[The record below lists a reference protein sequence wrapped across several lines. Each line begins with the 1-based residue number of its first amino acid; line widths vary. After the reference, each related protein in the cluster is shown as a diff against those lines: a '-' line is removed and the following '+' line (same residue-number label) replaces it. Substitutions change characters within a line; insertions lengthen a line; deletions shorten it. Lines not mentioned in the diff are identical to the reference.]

1 MGEQPWEQWIRRT
14 PLRRLLVLP
23 LERLHPWGFQG
34 MSAWDVFRFFVV
46 GVAEGA
52 LGIRAAAIAFQ
63 VFVAIF
69 PVILVLLSLLPLVP
83 VADFQESLFDALRTY
98 FPGDTFRLV
107 ESTVADLLA
116 TGVHPEI
123 ASLGFLLMLFYA
135 SSSINGILSGLNE
148 AHHLDRRGNW
158 LLLRAMS
165 ILLMVVFSL
174 FLIVAVLLIVFSGT
188 VLDWLTA
195 QGLLA
200 LEDLPLIQLIRWLV
214 TLALL
219 FTTITALYN
228 AADFSKDRW
237 RFITPGAVAT
247 TFLIVVTSIA
257 FAWFATSLSSYNKL
271 YGSLGTLLLL
281 LVWLNLNCFLLIIGF
296 DLNTALNKAR
306 KGPPKSE
313 IEGDQPPMPATH

>member
-1 MGEQPWEQWIRRT
+1 MGEQPWENWLRKT
-14 PLRRLLVLP
+14 PLRGLVIVP
-23 LERLHPWGFQG
+23 LERIHPWGFEG

-63 VFVAIF
+63 VFVSIF

-83 VADFQESLFDALRTY
+83 VKDFQGSLFDALRQY
-98 FPGDTFRLV
+98 FPGDTFHLV

-123 ASLGFLLMLFYA
+123 ASLGFVLMLFYA

-148 AHHLDRRGNW
+148 AHHLEKRGHW
-158 LLLRAMS
+158 LLMRAMS
-165 ILLMVVFSL
+165 MLLMVVFSL
-174 FLIVAVLLIVFSGT
+174 FLIIAVLLIVFSGS

-195 QGLLA
+195 EGLVALA
-200 LEDLPLIQLIRWLV
+200 DLPLIQAVRWV
-214 TLALL
+214 ITLLLL

-228 AADFSKDRW
+228 AADITERW

-247 TFLIVVTSIA
+247 TGLIVLTSIA
-257 FAWFATSLSSYNKL
+257 FAWFATSLSSYNRL

-281 LVWLNLNCFLLIIGF
+281 LVWLNVNCFLLIIGF
-296 DLNTALNKAR
+296 DLNTVLNKAR
-306 KGPPKSE
+306 RGAMNAIQGARNTGAS
-313 IEGDQPPMPATH
+313 A

>member
-1 MGEQPWEQWIRRT
+1 MGEQPWENWLRKT
-14 PLRRLLVLP
+14 PLRGLVIVP
-23 LERLHPWGFQG
+23 LERIHPWGFEG

-63 VFVAIF
+63 VFVSIF

-83 VADFQESLFDALRTY
+83 VKDFQGSLFDALRQY
-98 FPGDTFRLV
+98 FPGDTFHLV

-123 ASLGFLLMLFYA
+123 ASLGFVLMLFYA

-148 AHHLDRRGNW
+148 AHHLEKRGHW
-158 LLLRAMS
+158 LLMRAMS
-165 ILLMVVFSL
+165 MLLMVVFSL
-174 FLIVAVLLIVFSGT
+174 FLIIAVLLIVFSGT

-195 QGLLA
+195 EGLVALA
-200 LEDLPLIQLIRWLV
+200 DLPLIQAVRWV
-214 TLALL
+214 ITLLLL

-228 AADFSKDRW
+228 AADFTKDRW

-247 TFLIVVTSIA
+247 TGLIVLTSIA
-257 FAWFATSLSSYNKL
+257 FAWFATSLSSYNRL

-281 LVWLNLNCFLLIIGF
+281 LVWLNVNCFLLIIGF
-296 DLNTALNKAR
+296 DLNTVLNKAR
-306 KGPPKSE
+306 RGAMNAIQGARNTGAS
-313 IEGDQPPMPATH
+313 A

>member
-1 MGEQPWEQWIRRT
+1 MGEQPWENWLRKT
-14 PLRRLLVLP
+14 PLRGLVIVP
-23 LERLHPWGFQG
+23 LERIHPWGFEG

-63 VFVAIF
+63 VFVSIF

-83 VADFQESLFDALRTY
+83 VKDFQGSLFDALRQY
-98 FPGDTFRLV
+98 FPGDTFHLV

-123 ASLGFLLMLFYA
+123 ASLGFVLMLFYA

-148 AHHLDRRGNW
+148 AHHLEKRGHW
-158 LLLRAMS
+158 LLMRAMS
-165 ILLMVVFSL
+165 MLLMVVFSV
-174 FLIVAVLLIVFSGT
+174 FLIIAVLLIVFSGT

-195 QGLLA
+195 EGLVALA
-200 LEDLPLIQLIRWLV
+200 DLPLIQTVRWVV
-214 TLALL
+214 TLLLL

-228 AADFSKDRW
+228 AADITERW

-247 TFLIVVTSIA
+247 TGLIVLTSIA
-257 FAWFATSLSSYNKL
+257 FAWFATSLSSYNRL

-281 LVWLNLNCFLLIIGF
+281 LVWLNVNCFLLIIGF
-296 DLNTALNKAR
+296 DLNTVLNKAR
-306 KGPPKSE
+306 RGAMNAIQGARNTGAS
-313 IEGDQPPMPATH
+313 A

>member
-1 MGEQPWEQWIRRT
+1 MGEQPWEERLRRT
-14 PLRRLLVLP
+14 FLSRLLIAP

-34 MSAWDVFRFFVV
+34 MSAWEVFRFFVV
-46 GVAEGA
+46 GVAKGA

-83 VADFQESLFDALRTY
+83 VEDFQGNLFDALRVY

-107 ESTVADLLA
+107 ESTVEDLLA

-148 AHHLDRRGNW
+148 AHHLERRGNW
-158 LLLRAMS
+158 LLMRAMS

-188 VLDWLTA
+188 LLDWLMA
-195 QGLLA
+195 QGLVA
-200 LEDLPLIQLIRWLV
+200 LEDLPLIQAIRWLT
-214 TLALL
+214 TLVLL
-219 FTTITALYN
+219 YTTITALYN
-228 AADFSKDRW
+228 AADFTQRRW
-237 RFITPGAVAT
+237 RFLTPGAIAT
-247 TFLIVVTSIA
+247 TGLIVVTSIA
-257 FAWFATSLSSYNKL
+257 FAWFANSLSSYNRL

-281 LVWLNLNCFLLIIGF
+281 LVWLNVNCFLLIIGF

-306 KGPPKSE
+306 KG
-313 IEGDQPPMPATH
+313 MATGSGPLTEAA

>member
-1 MGEQPWEQWIRRT
+1 MGEQPWEDWMRRT
-14 PLRRLLVLP
+14 FLRRLLIAP
-23 LERLHPWGFQG
+23 LEQLHPWGFQG

-83 VADFQESLFDALRTY
+83 VEDFQGNLFDALRVY

-107 ESTVADLLA
+107 ESTVEDLLA

-148 AHHLDRRGNW
+148 AHHLERRGNW
-158 LLLRAMS
+158 LLMRAMS
-165 ILLMVVFSL
+165 MLLMVVFSL
-174 FLIVAVLLIVFSGT
+174 FLIVAVLLIVFSGSL
-188 VLDWLTA
+188 LDWLMA
-195 QGLLA
+195 NGFVA
-200 LEDLPLIQLIRWLV
+200 LEDLPLIQAIRWLT
-214 TLALL
+214 TLILL
-219 FTTITALYN
+219 YTTITALYN
-228 AADFSKDRW
+228 AADFTKDRW
-237 RFITPGAVAT
+237 KFFTPGAIAT
-247 TFLIVVTSIA
+247 TCLIVLTSIA
-257 FAWFATSLSSYNKL
+257 FAWFANTLSSYNRL

-281 LVWLNLNCFLLIIGF
+281 LVWLNVNCFLLIIGF

-306 KGPPKSE
+306 KGVVN
-313 IEGDQPPMPATH
+313 ATT

>member
-1 MGEQPWEQWIRRT
+1 MRRT
-14 PLRRLLVLP
+14 PLRGLLILP
-23 LERLHPWGFQG
+23 LERFHPWGFQG

-83 VADFQESLFDALRTY
+83 VEDFQISLFDALRDY
-98 FPGDTFRLV
+98 FPGDTFALV
-107 ESTVADLLA
+107 ESTVEDLLA

-123 ASLGFLLMLFYA
+123 TSLGFLLMLFYA

-148 AHHLDRRGNW
+148 AHHLEHKGNW
-158 LLLRAMS
+158 LLMRAMS
-165 ILLMVVFSL
+165 ILLMIVFSL
-174 FLIVAVLLIVFSGT
+174 FLIVAVLLIMFSGT
-188 VLDWLTA
+188 ALDWLM
-195 QGLLA
+195 GKGIVA
-200 LEDLPLIQLIRWLV
+200 LEDIPLIQAIRWLV

-228 AADFSKDRW
+228 AADFTKDRW
-237 RFITPGAVAT
+237 RFVTPGAVAT
-247 TFLIVVTSIA
+247 TFLIVVTSVA
-257 FAWFATSLSSYNKL
+257 FAWFATSLSAYNRL

-281 LVWLNLNCFLLIIGF
+281 LVWLNVNCFLLIVGF
-296 DLNTALNKAR
+296 DLNTALNTAR
-306 KGPPKSE
+306 RRSGQVEAP
-313 IEGDQPPMPATH
+313 

>member
-1 MGEQPWEQWIRRT
+1 MGEQPWENWLRKT
-14 PLRRLLVLP
+14 PLRGLAIVP
-23 LERLHPWGFQG
+23 LERIHPWGFEG

-63 VFVAIF
+63 VFVSIF

-83 VADFQESLFDALRTY
+83 VKDFQGSLFDALRQY
-98 FPGDTFRLV
+98 FPGDTFHLV

-123 ASLGFLLMLFYA
+123 ASLGFVLMLFYA

-148 AHHLDRRGNW
+148 AHHLEKRGHW
-158 LLLRAMS
+158 LLMRAMS
-165 ILLMVVFSL
+165 MLLMVVFSL
-174 FLIVAVLLIVFSGT
+174 FLIIAVLLIVFSGT

-195 QGLLA
+195 EGLVALA
-200 LEDLPLIQLIRWLV
+200 DLPLIQAVRWV
-214 TLALL
+214 ITLLLL

-228 AADFSKDRW
+228 AADFTKDRW

-247 TFLIVVTSIA
+247 TGLIVLTSIA
-257 FAWFATSLSSYNKL
+257 FAWFATSLSSYNRL

-281 LVWLNLNCFLLIIGF
+281 LVWLNVNCFLLIIGF
-296 DLNTALNKAR
+296 DLNTVLNKAR
-306 KGPPKSE
+306 RGAMNAIQGARNTGAS
-313 IEGDQPPMPATH
+313 A

>member
-1 MGEQPWEQWIRRT
+1 MMKT
-14 PLRRLLVLP
+14 PLRWLLVAP
-23 LERLHPWGFQG
+23 LQRIHPWGFEG
-34 MSAWDVFRFFVV
+34 MSAWNVFRFFVV

-83 VADFQESLFDALRTY
+83 IQDFQQSLFDALRAY
-98 FPGDTFRLV
+98 FPGDTFGLV
-107 ESTVADLLA
+107 ENTVADLLA
-116 TGVHPEI
+116 NGVHPEI

-148 AHHLDRRGNW
+148 AHHLERRGNW

-165 ILLMVVFSL
+165 MLLMIVFSV

-188 VLDWLTA
+188 ALDWLTTH
-195 QGLLA
+195 GLVS
-200 LEDLPLIQLIRWLV
+200 LEDLPLIQLIRWGV
-214 TLALL
+214 TLLL
-219 FTTITALYN
+219 LYTTISALYN

-237 RFITPGAVAT
+237 RFLTPGAVAT
-247 TFLIVVTSIA
+247 TLLIVATSVA
-257 FAWFATSLSSYNKL
+257 FAWFANSLSSYNRL

-281 LVWLNLNCFLLIIGF
+281 LVWLNVNCFFLILGF
-296 DLNTALNKAR
+296 DLDAALNKAR
-306 KGPPKSE
+306 RGGERADWMDGESQE
-313 IEGDQPPMPATH
+313 PA

>member
-1 MGEQPWEQWIRRT
+1 MGEQPWENWLRKT
-14 PLRRLLVLP
+14 PLRGLVIVP
-23 LERLHPWGFQG
+23 LERIHPWGFEG

-63 VFVAIF
+63 VFVSIF

-83 VADFQESLFDALRTY
+83 VKDFQGSLFDALRQY
-98 FPGDTFRLV
+98 FPGDTFHLV

-123 ASLGFLLMLFYA
+123 ASLGFVLMLFYA

-148 AHHLDRRGNW
+148 AHHLEKRGHW
-158 LLLRAMS
+158 LLMRAMS
-165 ILLMVVFSL
+165 MLLMVVFSL
-174 FLIVAVLLIVFSGT
+174 FLIIAVLLIVFSGT

-195 QGLLA
+195 EGLVALA
-200 LEDLPLIQLIRWLV
+200 DLPLIQTVRWVV
-214 TLALL
+214 TLLLL

-228 AADFSKDRW
+228 AADFTKDRW

-247 TFLIVVTSIA
+247 TGLIVLTSIA
-257 FAWFATSLSSYNKL
+257 FAWFATSLSSYNRL

-281 LVWLNLNCFLLIIGF
+281 LVWLNVNCFLLIIGF
-296 DLNTALNKAR
+296 DLNTVLNKAR
-306 KGPPKSE
+306 RGAMNAIQGARNTGAS
-313 IEGDQPPMPATH
+313 A

>member
-1 MGEQPWEQWIRRT
+1 MRRT
-14 PLRRLLVLP
+14 FLRGLVIVP
-23 LERLHPWGFQG
+23 LERVHPWGFQG

-83 VADFQESLFDALRTY
+83 VADFQASLFDALRDY
-98 FPGDTFRLV
+98 FPGDTFHLV
-107 ESTVADLLA
+107 ESTVEDLLA

-123 ASLGFLLMLFYA
+123 ASIGFLLMLFYA

-148 AHHLDRRGNW
+148 AHHLERRGHW
-158 LLLRAMS
+158 LLMRAMS
-165 ILLMVVFSL
+165 MLLMVVFSL
-174 FLIVAVLLIVFSGT
+174 FLIVAVLLIVFSGS
-188 VLDWLTA
+188 VLEWLTTA
-195 QGLLA
+195 GMLPI
-200 LEDLPLIQLIRWLV
+200 EDVPLIQAVRWVV

-228 AADFSKDRW
+228 AADFTKDRW

-247 TFLIVVTSIA
+247 TGLIVLTSIA
-257 FAWFATSLSSYNKL
+257 FAWFATSLSSYNRL

-281 LVWLNLNCFLLIIGF
+281 LVWLNVNCFLLIIGF

-306 KGPPKSE
+306 KGIK
-313 IEGDQPPMPATH
+313 THADGGGGTLDASA